1 MEPPLVVPCQGMRQY
16 FPFFSSY
23 KKALLLAPSLVIVDV
38 ICEIV
43 QPSLM
48 SNIVDQG
55 IAQKSLHY
63 ILQTGSVMVA
73 LSILAIAANVG
84 NIYYSSHASVG
95 FAAELR
101 KGIFNKVQK
110 FSFSN
115 LDKFSSASL
124 VTRITNDV
132 NILQEVIMMSLRL
145 LIRGPLMLLFAV
157 VIAIRI
163 NAGLAIIIAV
173 AIPILSLSIFFILK
187 RALPYFEKMQKK
199 LDKLNAVVQENLV
212 NIRVVKSFVREDF
225 EIKKF
230 GVSNDDLREMSVKA
244 SGLVVLVL
252 PVMQLVMNISIVAIV
267 WFGGNK
273 IIAGHFQ
280 VGQLMS
286 FITYITQILM
296 SLMMLSMTI
305 MTFSRAQA
313 SSERILEVLNTQVDI
328 IDSQQA
334 KENDYS
340 IKKGK
345 VVFENVYF
353 KYHPDAAEYVL
364 KNINLTADSGQT
376 VAIIGATGSSKST
389 LVELIPRLYD
399 VTKGRVLVNDVDIRD
414 YKLPV
419 LRGSI
424 NMVLQQNE
432 LFSGTIKQNIK
443 WGKPAAS
450 DDEVFAAAKDA
461 QAHDFIMSFSEK
473 YETILGQSGVNLSG
487 GQKQRICLARAI
499 LGKPVILILD
509 DSTSAVDTATD
520 AKIRASFKQHLP
532 DTTTFIIAQRV
543 SSIQSA
549 NKIIILDDGAIIAT
563 GSHAEL
569 MQTSPVYQEI
579 YNSQQLNEV
588 GMS

>member
-1 MEPPLVVPCQGMRQY
+1 MRKYLTY
-16 FPFFSSY
+16 FKDY
-23 KKALLLAPSLVIVDV
+23 KRALLLAPSLVIVDV

-43 QPSLM
+43 QPVLM
-48 SNIVDQG
+48 SVIVDQG
-55 IAQKSLHY
+55 IKQKNLHQ
-63 ILQTGSVMVA
+63 ILLTGSIMVA
-73 LSILAIAANVG
+73 LSLLAIAANIG

-101 KGIFNKVQK
+101 KGIFSKIQE

-115 LDKFSSASL
+115 LDRFSSASL

-163 NAGLAIIIAV
+163 NAGLATIIAI
-173 AIPILSLSIFFILK
+173 AIPVLSICIFLIL
-187 RALPYFEKMQKK
+187 RRGLPYFEKMQKR
-199 LDKLNAVVQENLV
+199 LDNVNSVIQENLI

-230 GVSNDDLREMSVKA
+230 AVSNDRLREMATKA
-244 SGLVVLVL
+244 SGLVVLIL
-252 PVMQLVMNISIVAIV
+252 PVMQLVMNLSIVAIV

-273 IIAGHFQ
+273 IISGNFQ

-296 SLMMLSMTI
+296 SLTMLSMTI

-313 SSERILEVLNTQVDI
+313 SSERILEVLNTEVDI
-328 IDSQQA
+328 LDSTDGVE
-334 KENDYS
+334 KNYS
-340 IKKGK
+340 VKKGK
-345 VVFENVYF
+345 VQFDAVYF
-353 KYHPDAAEYVL
+353 KYHPDGAEYVL
-364 KNINLTADSGQT
+364 KNINLTVFPGQT

-399 VTKGRVLVNDVDIRD
+399 VSKGRILVDDIDIRN
-414 YKLPV
+414 YPLRV
-419 LRGSI
+419 LRSSI
-424 NMVLQQNE
+424 NIVLQQNE
-432 LFSGTIKQNIK
+432 LFSGTIKRNIK
-443 WGKPAAS
+443 WGKPGAT
-450 DDEVFAAAKDA
+450 DEEVMAAAKDA
-461 QAHDFIMSFSEK
+461 QAHDFIMSFSDR
-473 YETILGQSGVNLSG
+473 YETVLGQGGVNLSG

-520 AKIRASFKQHLP
+520 AKIRESFKRQLP
-532 DTTTFIIAQRV
+532 ETTTLIIAQRV

-549 NKIIILDDGAIIAT
+549 DNIFILDNGEIVAT
-563 GSHAEL
+563 GNHERL
-569 MQTSPVYQEI
+569 MKSSPIYQEI

-588 GMS
+588 VMS